1 MTLSPTGYKTKF
13 YPDRGINDGEEQGD
27 EFPADIQSR
36 AAGQLPEAAA
46 QQNHWTQDALARR
59 IGIKQATLSN
69 FENHPDKTTLTTLF
83 KILQSL
89 GVVMTL
95 NAKAAE
101 TAPAP
106 DNNTDLDW

>member
-1 MTLSPTGYKTKF
+1 MMVRNKAMNSPQIYS
-13 YPDRGINDGEEQGD
+13 PV
-27 EFPADIQSR
+27 
-36 AAGQLPEAAA
+36 QLANYLKLLR

-59 IGIKQATLSN
+59 IGIKQAN

-89 GVVMTL
+89 GVVMML

>member
-1 MTLSPTGYKTKF
+1 MRWPGGSALSRPHCPILKITPT
-13 YPDRGINDGEEQGD
+13 
-27 EFPADIQSR
+27 
-36 AAGQLPEAAA
+36 
-46 QQNHWTQDALARR
+46 
-59 IGIKQATLSN
+59 
-69 FENHPDKTTLTTLF
+69 KTTLTTLF

-95 NAKAAE
+95 NAKATE

>member
-1 MTLSPTGYKTKF
+1 MMVRNKAMNSPQIYS
-13 YPDRGINDGEEQGD
+13 PV
-27 EFPADIQSR
+27 
-36 AAGQLPEAAA
+36 QLANYLKLLR

-59 IGIKQATLSN
+59 IGIKQA
-69 FENHPDKTTLTTLF
+69 TLF

>member
-1 MTLSPTGYKTKF
+1 
-13 YPDRGINDGEEQGD
+13 
-27 EFPADIQSR
+27 
-36 AAGQLPEAAA
+36 
-46 QQNHWTQDALARR
+46 
-59 IGIKQATLSN
+59 GIKQATLSN

-89 GVVMTL
+89 GVVMML

-101 TAPAP
+101 RAPAP

>member
-1 MTLSPTGYKTKF
+1 MMVRNKAMNSPQIYS
-13 YPDRGINDGEEQGD
+13 PV
-27 EFPADIQSR
+27 
-36 AAGQLPEAAA
+36 QLANYLKLLRH
-46 QQNHWTQDALARR
+46 QNHWTQDALARR

>member
-1 MTLSPTGYKTKF
+1 MMVRK
-13 YPDRGINDGEEQGD
+13 QGD
-27 EFPADIQSR
+27 EFPADIQSGS
-36 AAGQLPEAAA
+36 AGQLPETAAPA
-46 QQNHWTQDALARR
+46 KSLTQEALASR

-95 NAKAAE
+95 NAKPAE
-101 TAPAP
+101 TAMIP
-106 DNNTDLDW
+106 DNTTDLDW

>member
-1 MTLSPTGYKTKF
+1 
-13 YPDRGINDGEEQGD
+13 
-27 EFPADIQSR
+27 
-36 AAGQLPEAAA
+36 
-46 QQNHWTQDALARR
+46 QDALARR

-95 NAKAAE
+95 NAKATE

>member
-1 MTLSPTGYKTKF
+1 MMVRNKAMNSPQIYS
-13 YPDRGINDGEEQGD
+13 PV
-27 EFPADIQSR
+27 
-36 AAGQLPEAAA
+36 QLANYLKLLR

-69 FENHPDKTTLTTLF
+69 FENHPDKTTLTTRF

>member
-1 MTLSPTGYKTKF
+1 MRWPGGSALS
-13 YPDRGINDGEEQGD
+13 
-27 EFPADIQSR
+27 
-36 AAGQLPEAAA
+36 
-46 QQNHWTQDALARR
+46 
-59 IGIKQATLSN
+59 QATLSN

>member
-1 MTLSPTGYKTKF
+1 MMVRNKAMNSPQIYS
-13 YPDRGINDGEEQGD
+13 PV
-27 EFPADIQSR
+27 
-36 AAGQLPEAAA
+36 QLANYLKLLR
-46 QQNHWTQDALARR
+46 QQNHWTQMRWPR

-89 GVVMTL
+89 GVVMML

>member
-1 MTLSPTGYKTKF
+1 MRWPGGSALSRPRCPILK
-13 YPDRGINDGEEQGD
+13 
-27 EFPADIQSR
+27 
-36 AAGQLPEAAA
+36 
-46 QQNHWTQDALARR
+46 
-59 IGIKQATLSN
+59 
-69 FENHPDKTTLTTLF
+69 NHPDKTTLTTLF

-89 GVVMTL
+89 GVVMML

>member
-1 MTLSPTGYKTKF
+1 MTLSPVGYNTKF
-13 YPDRGINDGEEQGD
+13 IPTGGINDGEEQGD

-46 QQNHWTQDALARR
+46 PAEPLDQDALAGR

-89 GVVMTL
+89 G
-95 NAKAAE
+95 
-101 TAPAP
+101 
-106 DNNTDLDW
+106 W

>member
-1 MTLSPTGYKTKF
+1 MMVRNKAMNSPQIYS
-13 YPDRGINDGEEQGD
+13 PV
-27 EFPADIQSR
+27 
-36 AAGQLPEAAA
+36 QLANYLKLLR
-46 QQNHWTQDALARR
+46 QQNHWTQDALASR

-69 FENHPDKTTLTTLF
+69 FENNPDKTTLTTLF

-89 GVVMTL
+89 GVVMML

>member
-1 MTLSPTGYKTKF
+1 MMVRNKAMNSPHIYS
-13 YPDRGINDGEEQGD
+13 PV
-27 EFPADIQSR
+27 
-36 AAGQLPEAAA
+36 QLANYLKLLR

-95 NAKAAE
+95 NAKATE

>member
-1 MTLSPTGYKTKF
+1 MMVRNKAMNSPQIYS
-13 YPDRGINDGEEQGD
+13 PV
-27 EFPADIQSR
+27 
-36 AAGQLPEAAA
+36 QLANYLKLLR
-46 QQNHWTQDALARR
+46 QQNHWTRGCAGGR

>member
-1 MTLSPTGYKTKF
+1 MRWPG
-13 YPDRGINDGEEQGD
+13 
-27 EFPADIQSR
+27 
-36 AAGQLPEAAA
+36 
-46 QQNHWTQDALARR
+46 R

>member
-1 MTLSPTGYKTKF
+1 MMVRNKAMNSPQIYS
-13 YPDRGINDGEEQGD
+13 PV
-27 EFPADIQSR
+27 
-36 AAGQLPEAAA
+36 QLANYLKLLR

-59 IGIKQATLSN
+59 IGIKQATLYPN

>member
-1 MTLSPTGYKTKF
+1 MMVRNKAMNSPQIYSPVQLANYLKL
-13 YPDRGINDGEEQGD
+13 P
-27 EFPADIQSR
+27 PA
-36 AAGQLPEAAA
+36 
-46 QQNHWTQDALARR
+46 NHWTQDALARR

-89 GVVMTL
+89 GVVMML